1 MKGSE
6 LIEFIKNNNL
16 QNEDLS
22 VEYFSW
28 ERKQKF
34 CGSCNELVSLNNFH
48 KGTSGADED
57 KSSCYR
63 YICKLCL
70 NKAAFHKKY
79 KKKSEN
85 FYE

>member
-1 MKGSE
+1 MTGQD
-6 LIEFIKNNNL
+6 LIEFIKANNL
-16 QNEDLS
+16 ENES
-22 VEYFSW
+22 ISIEYFSW

-34 CGSCNELVSLNNFH
+34 CSSCNELVSLSKFH

-79 KKKSEN
+79 KIKSEIGL
-85 FYE
+85 